1 MIHTPEV
8 GKCNEVHRKRTK
20 KKIYP
25 QKKSKL
31 NLHDGKKKTAVNK
44 RVENKC
50 GSLTC
55 LRRQTSSR
63 MHPELNPSHFKPL
76 AVLFP
81 IYLRR

>member
-31 NLHDGKKKTAVNK
+31 NLHDGKKKNSSK
-44 RVENKC
+44 
-50 GSLTC
+50 
-55 LRRQTSSR
+55 QTSR
-63 MHPELNPSHFKPL
+63 KQVWIPDMPEKTDFFTHAPRTEP
-76 AVLFP
+76 FP
-81 IYLRR
+81 F